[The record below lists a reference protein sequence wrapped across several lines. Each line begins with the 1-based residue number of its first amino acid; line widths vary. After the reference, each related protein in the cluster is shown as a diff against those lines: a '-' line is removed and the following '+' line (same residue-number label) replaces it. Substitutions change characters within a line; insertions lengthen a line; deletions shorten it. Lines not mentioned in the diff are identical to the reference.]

1 MRYPEG
7 SPFYQLLATRYDPA
21 REDEAID
28 LLDRSPDLAR
38 LEWPVS
44 DGDGSPF
51 IPGSTALHY
60 AANDGKVRL
69 VQKLIAHGADV
80 NAANARWFR
89 SVLAWAAN
97 NARLEVIRVLLAHG
111 ARPDSLDAMHAAAWG
126 GPDCGRGRE
135 QEYADTLRLL
145 VDAGADLND
154 RRHRENMTP
163 LAVALESGNT
173 GAIGFLRSRQ
183 AAET

>member
-7 SPFYQLLATRYDPA
+7 SPFHQLLATRYDPA
-21 REDEAID
+21 REQEAID
-28 LLDRSPDLAR
+28 LVDRSPDLAR
-38 LEWPVS
+38 LEWPAANA
-44 DGDGSPF
+44 DGSPF
-51 IPGSTALHY
+51 VPGSTALHY

-69 VQKLIAHGADV
+69 VRTLIAHGADV
-80 NAANARWFR
+80 NAANAHWFR

-126 GPDCGRGRE
+126 GPDRGRGRGP
-135 QEYADTLRLL
+135 EYADTLRLL
-145 VDAGADLND
+145 LDAGADRND
-154 RRHRENMTP
+154 RRHRDNLTP
-163 LAVALESGNT
+163 LAVALESGNA
-173 GAIGFLRSRQ
+173 GAIDFLRSRQ

>member
-7 SPFYQLLATRYDPA
+7 SPFHQLLATRYDPA
-21 REDEAID
+21 REDEAIA

-38 LEWPVS
+38 LEWP
-44 DGDGSPF
+44 GPEATF
-51 IPGSTALHY
+51 IPGSMALHY

-69 VQKLIAHGADV
+69 VRRLIAHGADV
-80 NAANARWFR
+80 NAANAQWFR

-111 ARPDSLDAMHAAAWG
+111 ARPDALDAMHAAAWG
-126 GPDCGRGRE
+126 GPDRGRGRE
-135 QEYADTLRLL
+135 PEYADTLRLL

-154 RRHRENMTP
+154 RRHRGNMTP
-163 LAVALESGNT
+163 LAVALESGNA
-173 GAIGFLRSRQ
+173 GAIDFLRSRQ
-183 AAET
+183 AAEA